1 MSLHIGLIDYQKALE
16 EWTVLNELNKARI
29 ELQYSTLIK
38 LLKICYE
45 NVTFHVKIIE
55 DLNKEKNPINRGVR
69 QRGSISQK
77 NFTLALEEIFQ
88 TLDWEL
94 KSISNDGRYLIH
106 LLFAD
111 DIVRFSSDY
120 EELTNM

>member
-77 NFTLALEEIFQ
+77 NFTLALEGIFQ